1 MNLCMYLSNIRAMGG
16 AKGGWFVVTIIF
28 YKQIRVTSTQELDL
42 KHFILIAFGLL
53 SPAISKEKAEPV
65 GGFWWAGWSIQIK
78 IKKQ

>member
-28 YKQIRVTSTQELDL
+28 YKQIRVTSTPELDL
-42 KHFILIAFGLL
+42 KHFNYLWVIL
-53 SPAISKEKAEPV
+53 SPAFSKEKAEPV
-65 GGFWWAGWSIQIK
+65 GGFWWVVWSIQIK

>member
-28 YKQIRVTSTQELDL
+28 YKQIRVTSTRELHL
-42 KHFILIAFGLL
+42 KHFNYLWVILSSAF
-53 SPAISKEKAEPV
+53 SKEKAELV